1 MYITIYGEP
10 EKADTVVFG
19 FNFGGTMFFFRFYV
33 WRPRSHQ
40 SWNQII
46 SGQLVGAR
54 GRCRS
59 QLAQRRFQGLE
70 GRFAATYPTFFFVF
84 GLGKWDEDF
93 NTSFGSMHHF
103 CWSSK
108 SGQKLYVLSKLWI
121 FFSHFLVGKKHEKLL
136 LKIWKRPKYIG
147 TSDRKYRPAW
157 RKLDHEPYVLWA
169 ETFFPS
175 P

>member
-1 MYITIYGEP
+1 MVSQKKRTLLFLASILEVQCFFPFLCLEAMKPSKLKPNHFWAAGWCPGQVQITAGTKKVSRPGGEICCNLP
-10 EKADTVVFG
+10 D
-19 FNFGGTMFFFRFYV
+19 
-33 WRPRSHQ
+33 
-40 SWNQII
+40 I
-46 SGQLVGAR
+46 
-54 GRCRS
+54 
-59 QLAQRRFQGLE
+59 
-70 GRFAATYPTFFFVF
+70 FFVF

-108 SGQKLYVLSKLWI
+108 SGQKLYVLSKSWI